1 MKYYNEFKEA
11 YEAMPDFFSSF
22 DFAKKARENGVP
34 AKITEQGHGR
44 DFLLKHT
51 PTRQM
56 TAKTWWKN
64 SSTGKQ
70 IKEDK
75 EDRISEAIKLL
86 KEKGYKIL
94 KPINEWVEL

>member
-1 MKYYNEFKEA
+1 MKYYNEFKAA
-11 YEAMPDFFSSF
+11 YESMPDFFSSF

-64 SSTGKQ
+64 SSEKNKDDEKTK
-70 IKEDK
+70 
-75 EDRISEAIKLL
+75 ISEAIKLL
-86 KEKGYKIL
+86 KENGYKIL
-94 KPINEWVEL
+94 KPVNEWI